1 MCVVGVQSQG
11 QWDEEWIVVEDDT
24 KFNFTYEPPDKISGV
39 LTIPEFPV
47 TEPDASVARLLET
60 DLTYKIACFEDGC
73 DWESF
78 GFVQPWER
86 CLITISSPH
95 PGVKMGT

>member
-1 MCVVGVQSQG
+1 MVGVQSQG
-11 QWDEEWIVVEDDT
+11 QWAEEWIVVEDDS
-24 KFNFTYEPPDKISGV
+24 KFNFTYKDSDKIFGI

-60 DLTYKIACFEDGC
+60 DLSYKIACYPDGC

-78 GFVQPWER
+78 VSIDTTSGQIR
-86 CLITISSPH
+86 
-95 PGVKMGT
+95 

>member
-1 MCVVGVQSQG
+1 MCLVVQSRG
-11 QWDEEWIVVEDDT
+11 QWAEEWIVVEDDT
-24 KFNFTYEPPDKISGV
+24 KFNFTYDDSDKIYGI

-60 DLTYKIACFEDGC
+60 DLSYKIACFYDGC

-78 GFVQPWER
+78 VSIDTTSGQIR
-86 CLITISSPH
+86 
-95 PGVKMGT
+95 

>member
-1 MCVVGVQSQG
+1 MSIFERFLIVCVVGVQSQG
-11 QWDEEWIVVEDDT
+11 QWAEEWIVVEDDT
-24 KFNFTYEPPDKISGV
+24 KFNFTYNSDKISGI

-60 DLTYKIACFEDGC
+60 DLSYKIVCVADGC

-78 GFVQPWER
+78 VSIDTTSGQIR
-86 CLITISSPH
+86 
-95 PGVKMGT
+95 